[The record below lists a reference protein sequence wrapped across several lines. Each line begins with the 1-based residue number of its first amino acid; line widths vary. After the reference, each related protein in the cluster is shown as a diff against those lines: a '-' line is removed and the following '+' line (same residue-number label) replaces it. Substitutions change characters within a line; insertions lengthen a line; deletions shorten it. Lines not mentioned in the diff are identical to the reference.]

1 MQQSVSH
8 IFHPPY
14 NALMP
19 WWYILPLY
27 AIILGG
33 ILFLHHSV
41 SPLLFVAGMIL
52 FFLTVYFPEIPLV
65 AFVFIGVTKPWIDEN
80 VAIFQTID
88 YTVFLALYICLLIF
102 VTLVRRQTYLLPS
115 FSHFLPLLFIFS
127 VMLFI
132 GIIYSSAPSYGFEK
146 ATRFFLF
153 NILLFLATI
162 VIVKEIK
169 DIVRILGI
177 IVGLSFI
184 FAGIMFY
191 EGIQSL
197 LGGDVIGV
205 IVRMTILGANPIS
218 SARIFSLA
226 FLIVLIAAYY
236 ASRRSNQ
243 IILYS
248 LSAYFLVALIVTNTR
263 GPLLSTI
270 AAVFVFALLLSNMKY
285 KTLAIYFGL
294 FIAAIVSALLFLP
307 DFVTSRYEALVA
319 AGAAQQTIYG
329 GEVDTVGSRL
339 MMWSMAFSGAFES
352 VWNFLFGHGTGSFA
366 SLFLFSDIRWYPHN
380 IFAEVIYE
388 LGIIGL
394 VIIVLHLGQ
403 ITGYSSL
410 IWEKTSQGGDLRL
423 IAAIILVITIG
434 SFMASLVSGDLTDNR
449 YLWFQFGLIVA
460 FWRVIDNR
468 SKANTY

>member
-1 MQQSVSH
+1 MRQSISHTLRIPDNVS
-8 IFHPPY
+8 
-14 NALMP
+14 MP
-19 WWYILPLY
+19 WWYIVPVY

-33 ILFLHHSV
+33 IIFLHHSV
-41 SPLLFVAGMIL
+41 SPLLVVAGIIVL
-52 FFLTVYFPEIPLV
+52 FLTVYYPEIPLV
-65 AFVFIGVTKPWIDEN
+65 AFVLIGVTKPWIDEN
-80 VAIFQTID
+80 IAIFQTID

-102 VTLVRRQTYLLPS
+102 ITLVRRQTYTLPS
-115 FSHFLPLLFIFS
+115 FSQLLPLLFVFS
-127 VMLFI
+127 VLLFI
-132 GIIYSSAPSYGFEK
+132 GIIHSSAMSYGFEK

-162 VIVKEIK
+162 VIVKEKK
-169 DIVRILGI
+169 DIVRILAI
-177 IVGLSFI
+177 IVGLTFV
-184 FAGIMFY
+184 FAAIMFY

-197 LGGDVIGV
+197 LGGDIMGL

-236 ASRRSNQ
+236 ASHRSNKL
-243 IILYS
+243 ILY
-248 LSAYFLVALIVTNTR
+248 LFSAYFLVALIVTNTR

-270 AAVFVFALLLSNMKY
+270 AAVFIFSLFLSNMKY

-294 FIAAIVSALLFLP
+294 FITTIVAAFLFLP

-319 AGAAQQTIYG
+319 VGTAQQTILG

-352 VWNFLFGHGTGSFA
+352 VRSFFFGHGTGSFA
-366 SLFLFSDIRWYPHN
+366 SLFHFSDIRWYPHN

-388 LGIIGL
+388 LGVIGL
-394 VIIVLHLGQ
+394 VIILLHFGQ
-403 ITGYSSL
+403 IFRYSRI
-410 IWEKTSQGGDLRL
+410 IWNKTSRFGDLRL

-434 SFMASLVSGDLTDNR
+434 AFMASLVSGDLTDNR

-460 FWRVIDNR
+460 FWRILHNR
-468 SKANTY
+468 TEVDPY